1 MKIPKTA
8 ENTITIGLTGDVM
21 IGRLVEKILAREDL
35 SYIWGDTLAMMRS
48 TDMNLI
54 NLEAALTTSDKAVY
68 KVFNFKAKPERVEAL
83 KLASVAVANLANNH
97 CLDFSEE
104 GLLETL
110 EVLDTAEIP
119 HIGAGK
125 NLDEARKP
133 LVIEVEGVKIGIL
146 GFTDNEPSWI
156 ATRHSP
162 GTNYIDIDEKGL
174 EVVTNEVQKIR
185 KSVDLVILTIH
196 WGPNMRERPPN
207 RFKNF
212 ARGAV
217 DSGVDIF
224 HGHSA
229 HIFQGVE
236 IYNNKVIFYD
246 TGDFVDD
253 YYVDPILRNDRSFF
267 FTVEVSKKG
276 IAAIHLIP
284 TLIEKFQVNL
294 SKGREKEETLERMQ
308 MMSKEF
314 GTEFTKLPEGFL
326 AKVL

>member
-1 MKIPKTA
+1 MEIPKVA
-8 ENTITIGLTGDVM
+8 EDTITIGLTGDVM
-21 IGRLVEKILAREDL
+21 IGRIVEEVLATEDP
-35 SYIWGDTLAMMRS
+35 SYIWGDALAMMLS

-54 NLEAALTTSDKAVY
+54 NLEAALTNSDKAVF
-68 KVFNFKAKPERVEAL
+68 KTFNFKAKPERVEAL

-97 CLDFSEE
+97 CLDYSEE
-104 GLLETL
+104 GLLDTL
-110 EVLDTAEIP
+110 KVLDGAEIP

-125 NLDEARKP
+125 NLEEARKP
-133 LVIEVEGVKIGIL
+133 LVIDVRGVKIGIL
-146 GFTDNEPSWI
+146 GFTDNEPSWV
-156 ATRHSP
+156 AGKDSP

-174 EVVTNEVQKIR
+174 EIVTREVQQIR
-185 KSVDLVILTIH
+185 KSVDIVILTIH

-212 ARGAV
+212 ARGAIE
-217 DSGVDIF
+217 SGVDIF

-267 FTVEVSKKG
+267 FTVEVSREG
-276 IAAIHLIP
+276 VSAIHLIP
-284 TLIEKFQVNL
+284 TLIENFQANL
-294 SKGREKEETLERMQ
+294 STGFEKEETLERMQ
-308 MMSKEF
+308 MLSKEF
-314 GTEFTKLPEGFL
+314 GTEFTIIPEGL
-326 AKVL
+326 SAKV